1 MKKRIITTIAMILCL
16 NLFAEKMASTPP
28 DVVPNTSLEGK
39 WLTGYQAWFR
49 TPSDGANMNWNHYS
63 AGKNPT
69 AEGLVVDMWPDTTEF
84 PVELKDAVPDFFHP
98 NGEQAYLYSSTK
110 AEIIDTHFKWMKE
123 YDIDGV
129 WLQRFV
135 VGLPG
140 EKFETHFPI
149 YKGIMDKVVASAK
162 KHGRVW
168 GINFDSAAAKK
179 ETVFDTITTE
189 WKRMVDEGY
198 TSPENNYIQHN
209 GLPVVHLWN
218 MHNKGDRFAPID
230 PEIAMQFIEF
240 FKQDDKYK
248 AFLVCGATCFWA
260 NDKEPEY
267 MKLKENMHAVVPWN
281 PGHTMPNKDGT
292 KSAGISHWKKDKEF
306 ADEYGM
312 IWMPTL
318 YPGFSW
324 KNMNRYRKDAEV
336 FIDRRKGEFL
346 WEQFAMTHKIGAN
359 TLFLAMFDEV
369 DEATAFFKVSPEPPT
384 QAHFVG
390 TDGMPSDWW
399 LQLVREARRIYR
411 TGEEFPKEIPI
422 KP

>member
-1 MKKRIITTIAMILCL
+1 MMRLIITTIAVFLCS
-16 NLFAEKMASTPP
+16 NIFAEKIAKTPP
-28 DVVPNTSLEGK
+28 DIVPNTSLEGK

-49 TPSDGANMNWNHYS
+49 TPSDGTGNYWTHYS

-84 PVELKDAVPDFFHP
+84 PLELKDAVPEFFHP
-98 NGEQAYLYSSTK
+98 NGEQAYLYSSVK
-110 AEIIDTHFKWMKE
+110 PEIIDTHFRWMKE

-140 EKFETHFPI
+140 ERFEKSFPT
-149 YKGIMDKVVASAK
+149 YKAIMDSVVESAK

-168 GINFDSAAAKK
+168 GINFDPAASNK
-179 ETVFDTITTE
+179 ETVFDTIITE
-189 WKRMVDEGY
+189 WKRMVDEGL
-198 TSPENNYIQHN
+198 TKPENRYIQHN

-218 MHNKGDRFAPID
+218 MHNKGDRFSPID
-230 PEIAMQFIEF
+230 AEIGLKFMEF
-240 FKQDDKYK
+240 FKQEGPYK
-248 AFLVCGATCFWA
+248 AFLISGATPHWA
-260 NDKEPEY
+260 NDNEPEY
-267 MKLKENMHAVVPWN
+267 IKLKENMQAVVPWN
-281 PGHTMPNKDGT
+281 IGNYGMKDGVPFAAT
-292 KSAGISHWKKDKEF
+292 GHWAKEKNF
-306 ADEYGM
+306 AEEYGM
-312 IWMPTL
+312 IWIPTI

-324 KNMNRYRKDAEV
+324 KNMNRYRKDGEV
-336 FIDRRKGEFL
+336 FIDRCKGEFL
-346 WEQFAMTHKIGAN
+346 WGQFAATHKIDAN

-411 TGEEFPKEIPI
+411 SGEEFPKTIPI

>member
-1 MKKRIITTIAMILCL
+1 MKKLAITAISMILCA
-16 NLFAEKMASTPP
+16 NLFAEKMASTSP
-28 DVVPNTSLEGK
+28 DVVPNISLEGK

-49 TPSDGANMNWNHYS
+49 TPSDGTNMNWTHYS
-63 AGKNPT
+63 GGKNPT
-69 AEGLVVDMWPDTTEF
+69 AEGLVVDMWPDTSEF
-84 PVELKDAVPDFFHP
+84 PVELKDAVPGFFHP

-140 EKFETHFPI
+140 EKFEKNFPI
-149 YKGIMDKVVASAK
+149 YKEIMDRVVASAK

-168 GINFDSAAAKK
+168 GINFDPAAANR
-179 ETVFDTITTE
+179 ETVFDAIITE
-189 WKRMVDEGY
+189 WKRMVDLGY
-198 TSPENNYIQHN
+198 TTPENNYIQHN
-209 GLPVVHLWN
+209 GLPVINLWAL
-218 MHNKGDRFAPID
+218 HNKGDRFTPITA
-230 PEIAMQFIEF
+230 EIALQFTKF
-240 FKQDDKYK
+240 FKQEGKYQ
-248 AFLVCGATCFWA
+248 AFVISGATWPWA
-260 NDKEPEY
+260 KVTDPEY
-267 MKLKENMHAVVPWN
+267 MELKENMQAVIPWN
-281 PGHTMPNKDGT
+281 VGNYSVKDGVAYAAT
-292 KSAGISHWKKDKEF
+292 AYWEKDKEF
-306 ADEYGM
+306 AEEYGM
-312 IWMPTL
+312 IWMPTI

-324 KNMNRYRKDAEV
+324 KNMNRFRKDAEV

-346 WEQFAMTHKIGAN
+346 WRQFVEAHKIGAD

-369 DEATAFFKVSPEPPT
+369 DEASAFFKVSPEPPT
-384 QAHFVG
+384 QGHFVG

-411 TGEEFPKEIPI
+411 SGEEFPATIPL